1 MKDIVIHGLSKKQCK
16 LLDKMW
22 NLNSKEDLQEWMD
35 TLNVTDLSMVVV
47 LQELLVLQYTDEIDD
62 FSIAKEYLR
71 KFRL

>member
-1 MKDIVIHGLSKKQCK
+1 MKDIQISGLNKKQCE

-22 NLNSKEDLQEWMD
+22 NINSIEDLREWMD